1 MKPDDELCIYQE
13 SVLSCFSLGLGA
25 GQETEQMA
33 EKKSKK
39 KLEEEEEDGVNSEN
53 FQEFIRQARQ
63 KTFSTNKLE
72 SYSVFH
78 TAPLNSQYSLVSNV
92 DVSTVTYK
100 KRKRVHSLCV
110 SISQPVIGSCHG
122 FSYQNTAAG
131 HLGYI
136 SRQPSKY
143 TPLKVL
149 REHFG
154 NLKLEA
160 SSVYWI

>member
-1 MKPDDELCIYQE
+1 MNY
-13 SVLSCFSLGLGA
+13 A
-25 GQETEQMA
+25 
-33 EKKSKK
+33 
-39 KLEEEEEDGVNSEN
+39 
-53 FQEFIRQARQ
+53 FIRSQFYLVFLWDWGLDRKQNKWLKRNQRRNLRKKRKQRKVANLLQA
-63 KTFSTNKLE
+63 
-72 SYSVFH
+72 
-78 TAPLNSQYSLVSNV
+78 QYSLVSNV

-100 KRKRVHSLCV
+100 KRKRFHSLCV